1 MTKKDLIKIIREV
14 VKREMKDVVKSEI
27 NEALTILEH
36 KKSVE
41 PKKQYAKSTMLNEV
55 LNETE
60 GWPEISQR
68 DVQNRFGAQGSVPTT
83 DINNRPVN
91 TSKLDP
97 ALNKALTRD
106 YTDLVKRFKK

>member
-55 LNETE
+55 LN
-60 GWPEISQR
+60 
-68 DVQNRFGAQGSVPTT
+68 
-83 DINNRPVN
+83 
-91 TSKLDP
+91 
-97 ALNKALTRD
+97 
-106 YTDLVKRFKK
+106 